1 MCIQMCGRLLE
12 KHHVVSFVGIANN
25 PTSMM
30 TKPVSLHK
38 LKHCLDL
45 IGVYDL
51 N

>member
-1 MCIQMCGRLLE
+1 MCTQMGGGMLE

-25 PTSMM
+25 PIGMM
-30 TKPVSLHK
+30 TNPVPLHK